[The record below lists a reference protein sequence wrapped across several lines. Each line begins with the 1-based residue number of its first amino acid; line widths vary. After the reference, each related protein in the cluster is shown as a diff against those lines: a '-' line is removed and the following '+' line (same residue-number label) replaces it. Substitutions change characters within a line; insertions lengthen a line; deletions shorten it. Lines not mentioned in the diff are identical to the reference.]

1 MFLHKPSL
9 IVSFSRCVADPQ
21 RDDCQQGAETGSDW
35 ECLKNMII
43 QVD

>member
-21 RDDCQQGAETGSDW
+21 RDDCQQLRQEVIG
-35 ECLKNMII
+35 N
-43 QVD
+43 V